1 MAKKKKIVKFPQT
14 VESQIRSRAR
24 NLELGKCYINTDW
37 EESRAASIFIT
48 RNHSNGNLTVG
59 IFYVDLALLGI
70 KDVFYYFNIP
80 QSELDDLMREGPGG
94 EDIWTEIDY
103 EIAHNIIYGAY
114 EYALDFEFKAHKNFS
129 VGKYILEEDD
139 DHIALIDI
147 EMGFHGKPTVFC
159 TNQDSMQSLILH
171 MEKTV
176 GPGNFII
183 FNVDDP
189 EQNDELFSDQI
200 DPSDSLMQGWDDDID
215 EMGVLDW
222 GLEEMEGYFKRDPE
236 KISFRVL
243 QFFVDIAFED
253 RYIPL
258 ERDSEEI
265 VLGKAKISDDTK
277 EKFSK
282 EEKKVLVEVEDLIKR
297 GKPEYVIKV
306 LEEGAK
312 DNPQSLG
319 LRIIYLAQ
327 NAENLN
333 MEESKNEYQSLYND
347 FPDNLEVKCLYCRWL
362 IDSERIHEIPGV
374 FDHKFTLPEIC
385 PKKKSFTTNEVM
397 SFCSLMCTYFMETGD
412 LIRAEDYYDVM
423 DNMPIP
429 DFTAMIAMQ
438 DMVLAKREYMVEEE
452 QKLKLEVFE
461 GPSDKVWEDIYDLSS
476 ELYQLQP
483 WDYMDEMDVFGVKM
497 PNSGKTYFINIIGQ
511 LGEVFALSAYEGANA
526 LMQFWDINQNGDKLN
541 KDYVLRVP
549 HLMLSFDDKKDVLPD
564 QAKAMAKLG
573 RDFGKNEAWPNIR
586 HVIPGLVPKT
596 PESDI
601 ISDLFIILQQSLNVL
616 KRSKTEPHFINRIE
630 DPEEVYLIRESVENK
645 ALLKWKDSYQEV
657 VPHKDFYRITYNT
670 EQISRLNEIPKSRD
684 RYLFDA
690 IMLPTPVR
698 EKGSP
703 DCFPFALL
711 LANKKTGIVDGF
723 KNVLPLPDINSM
735 YASIPAKLL
744 DLLLNAKKHP
754 AEIIV
759 RTDMMLQLL
768 NKVFAKTD
776 IKITQSYKMQVLDEA
791 AEALIKHLK

>member
-1 MAKKKKIVKFPQT
+1 
-14 VESQIRSRAR
+14 
-24 NLELGKCYINTDW
+24 
-37 EESRAASIFIT
+37 
-48 RNHSNGNLTVG
+48 
-59 IFYVDLALLGI
+59 
-70 KDVFYYFNIP
+70 
-80 QSELDDLMREGPGG
+80 
-94 EDIWTEIDY
+94 
-103 EIAHNIIYGAY
+103 
-114 EYALDFEFKAHKNFS
+114 
-129 VGKYILEEDD
+129 
-139 DHIALIDI
+139 
-147 EMGFHGKPTVFC
+147 
-159 TNQDSMQSLILH
+159 
-171 MEKTV
+171 
-176 GPGNFII
+176 
-183 FNVDDP
+183 
-189 EQNDELFSDQI
+189 
-200 DPSDSLMQGWDDDID
+200 
-215 EMGVLDW
+215 
-222 GLEEMEGYFKRDPE
+222 
-236 KISFRVL
+236 
-243 QFFVDIAFED
+243 
-253 RYIPL
+253 
-258 ERDSEEI
+258 
-265 VLGKAKISDDTK
+265 
-277 EKFSK
+277 
-282 EEKKVLVEVEDLIKR
+282 
-297 GKPEYVIKV
+297 
-306 LEEGAK
+306 
-312 DNPQSLG
+312 
-319 LRIIYLAQ
+319 
-327 NAENLN
+327 
-333 MEESKNEYQSLYND
+333 
-347 FPDNLEVKCLYCRWL
+347 
-362 IDSERIHEIPGV
+362 
-374 FDHKFTLPEIC
+374 
-385 PKKKSFTTNEVM
+385 
-397 SFCSLMCTYFMETGD
+397 
-412 LIRAEDYYDVM
+412 
-423 DNMPIP
+423 
-429 DFTAMIAMQ
+429 
-438 DMVLAKREYMVEEE
+438 
-452 QKLKLEVFE
+452 
-461 GPSDKVWEDIYDLSS
+461 
-476 ELYQLQP
+476 
-483 WDYMDEMDVFGVKM
+483 
-497 PNSGKTYFINIIGQ
+497 